1 MFTTIFWIIQVI
13 MGSFALLV
21 IGISIWVLLERFLTS
36 KLDNG
41 SGGKGR
47 VC

>member
-21 IGISIWVLLERFLTS
+21 IGISIWVLLERFF
-36 KLDNG
+36 NE
-41 SGGKGR
+41 
-47 VC
+47 

>member
-21 IGISIWVLLERFLTS
+21 IGLAVWVLIEGLIKDF
-36 KLDNG
+36 K
-41 SGGKGR
+41 
-47 VC
+47 

>member
-21 IGISIWVLLERFLTS
+21 IGIAVWILLERFF
-36 KLDNG
+36 DE
-41 SGGKGR
+41 
-47 VC
+47 